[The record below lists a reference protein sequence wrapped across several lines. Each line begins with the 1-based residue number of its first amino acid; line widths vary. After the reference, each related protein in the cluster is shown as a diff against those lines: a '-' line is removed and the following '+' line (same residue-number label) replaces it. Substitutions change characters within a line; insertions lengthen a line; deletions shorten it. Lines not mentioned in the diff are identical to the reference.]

1 MNCSAMLNGGVLS
14 LENDEIRR
22 EYLWNDGLLISK
34 TMEDKQ
40 RRIVWELGGELP
52 DCVFPFL
59 ESEAGEAELTAIE
72 QAATPRAPAHL
83 LAAVSARLGSVELRR
98 EFRLYAGCPAIACD
112 YFLRARPGA
121 EEEAQRGADG
131 SAEGS
136 GQDESQAA
144 PTVIE
149 RLCLPGRHW
158 RLTAVQFCDVTDR
171 NNNLVQEESVLA
183 YRGERRLT
191 GNLLFAD
198 HLLEE
203 RGLFVLKEAPCSDVQ
218 LCYPGADFAC
228 RIGEIVVLGAG
239 IDSAQSIVDDWTRL
253 YGFVTGVTD
262 GTEYGRLSA
271 LRTYQEQVRV
281 LDPAR
286 DDMVL
291 MNTWGDRGQDTRISE
306 SFCLAELEAGA
317 RLGISHFQ
325 LDDGW
330 QRGRSHNSAYEGGS
344 DKEIWSRP
352 DFWSPHPER
361 FPNGLGPV
369 VQRGKE
375 LGIEVCVWFNPS
387 GDDEYAHWQDDAGA
401 LIQLYRDHGIRTFK
415 IDGVDIPTK
424 RAEMNVRRM
433 LDSIMDAAG
442 EDAVFNLDVT
452 ASRRFGYHYFR
463 EYGNIFLENRY
474 TDWSNYYPH
483 WTLRNLWVLSRYVPA
498 QSLQIEFLNKWRNP
512 DNYGEEDPLAPRRV
526 PFDYLVAIA
535 FMAQPLAWL
544 EGTGLPEEAFSIA
557 PVLKI
562 YREHQG
568 RIHAGQIFPIGGEPC
583 GTGWTGFQSI
593 NGDKGYLLV
602 FRELNER
609 PEGRMRV
616 WNLAG
621 REVTCRSVLGHGA
634 DFTVSVGQD
643 GQMSFQL
650 AEPYSYAL
658 YTYEVV

>member
-1 MNCSAMLNGGVLS
+1 MNCSASLVDGILT

-22 EYLWNDGLLISK
+22 QYLWNDGHLISR
-34 TMEDKQ
+34 TLEDK
-40 RRIVWELGGELP
+40 RRGSVWELGGELP
-52 DCVFPFL
+52 DCVLPFL
-59 ESEAGEAELTAIE
+59 ESVPSEARFAVAER
-72 QAATPRAPAHL
+72 AATPRAPAHL
-83 LAAVSARLGSVELRR
+83 LATVSVCLGLVELRR
-98 EFRLYAGCPAIACD
+98 DFRLCPDCPAVACD
-112 YFLRARPGA
+112 YFLRVRPSAGDRA
-121 EEEAQRGADG
+121 PRDMGRN
-131 SAEGS
+131 AEGPA
-136 GQDESQAA
+136 QEELQAGPA
-144 PTVIE
+144 VIE

-171 NNNLVQEESVLA
+171 NNNLVQEESILA

-198 HLLEE
+198 HLLDE

-218 LCYPGADFAC
+218 LCYPDHDFAC
-228 RIGEIVVLGAG
+228 RIGEIAVLGAG
-239 IDSAQSIVDDWTRL
+239 IGSAESATADWTRL

-262 GTEYGRLSA
+262 GTEYGRMSA
-271 LRTYQEQVRV
+271 VRTYQERIRAHV
-281 LDPAR
+281 PAR
-286 DDMVL
+286 DEMVL

-330 QRGRSHNSAYEGGS
+330 QKGRTHNSAYEGGS
-344 DKEIWSRP
+344 DKEIWSCP

-361 FPNGLGPV
+361 FPNGLAPV
-369 VQRGKE
+369 VQRGRE

-387 GDDEYAHWQDDAGA
+387 GDHEYAHWQDDAGA
-401 LIQLYRDHGIRTFK
+401 LIRLYRDHGIRTFK
-415 IDGVDIPTK
+415 IDGVDIPSK

-442 EDAVFNLDVT
+442 GDAVFNLDVT
-452 ASRRFGYHYFR
+452 AGRRFGYHYFR

-483 WTLRNLWVLSRYVPA
+483 WTLRNLWMLSRYVPA

-512 DNYGEEDPLAPRRV
+512 DKYDREDPLAPARV
-526 PFDYLVAIA
+526 PFDYLVAIT

-557 PVLKI
+557 PALKT
-562 YREHQG
+562 YREHQS
-568 RIHAGQIFPIGGEPC
+568 RIHEGQIFPIGEEPC

-602 FRELNER
+602 FRECNER
-609 PEGRMRV
+609 PDSKLQI
-616 WNLAG
+616 WNLDG
-621 REVTCRSVLGHGA
+621 REIACRSILGHGTG
-634 DFTVSVGQD
+634 FTARVDEHGQAP
-643 GQMSFQL
+643 FHL

-658 YTYEVV
+658 YGYEAR